1 MRQKI
6 EESRIMEQVHY
17 RKHSLQDSINI
28 YRDINYLDK
37 KYEPVKIDNLGGDF
51 EH

>member
-1 MRQKI
+1 
-6 EESRIMEQVHY
+6 MEQVHY

-37 KYEPVKIDNLGGDF
+37 KYEPVKIDNLAGDF